1 MNVLIDT
8 HALLWLHFGVA
19 RLSAVAVTT
28 LADPANTFFVSS
40 ASLWEI
46 AIKVSTRK
54 LKLNASFPDFVQ
66 LAVFDQGFTIV
77 PIEPIHMAGVAVMPF
92 ATKHRDPF
100 DRMLVAQVQTDG
112 YRLLSA
118 DTQLDA
124 YGITRLW

>member
-8 HALLWLHFGVA
+8 HTLLWHHFGHP
-19 RLSAVAVTT
+19 RLSAVATAT
-28 LADPANTFFVSS
+28 LAHANNSFFVSA
-40 ASLWEI
+40 ASHWEI
-46 AIKVSTRK
+46 AIKVSTGK
-54 LKLNASFPDFVQ
+54 LKLRASFPDFIQV
-66 LAVFDQGFTIV
+66 AIIDQGYTFV
-77 PIEPIHMAGVAVMPF
+77 PVETRHSAVIALLPF
-92 ATKHRDPF
+92 VTKHRDPF

>member
-1 MNVLIDT
+1 MRVLIDT
-8 HALLWLHFGVA
+8 HVVIWAYERNLQ
-19 RLSAVAVTT
+19 LSAMATAT
-28 LADPANTFFVSS
+28 LGSGLHSIFVST

-46 AIKVSTRK
+46 AIKLSSGK
-54 LKLNASFPDFVQ
+54 LKLLDPFPDFVQ
-66 LAVFDQGFTIV
+66 LAVLDQGFAILPV
-77 PIEPIHMAGVAVMPF
+77 EPIHMAAVAAMPF
-92 ATKHRDPF
+92 PTKHRDPF